1 MASVRL
7 HGSDAAQ
14 DIAQDTLLAVL
25 EAVRTGRLRDPERL
39 PAFVLGTARN
49 LVNNHFRRAGAN
61 PARPGDPPADSPAA
75 VANQPG
81 VDVERRAMVRASLG
95 RLKPLDRRILLL
107 TLTEGLTPR
116 EIAPLVNLT
125 PEVVR
130 TRKARATRRLVNE
143 VGVLTRPRRS
153 RHIEREET

>member
-1 MASVRL
+1 
-7 HGSDAAQ
+7 
-14 DIAQDTLLAVL
+14 
-25 EAVRTGRLRDPERL
+25 
-39 PAFVLGTARN
+39 
-49 LVNNHFRRAGAN
+49 
-61 PARPGDPPADSPAA
+61 
-75 VANQPG
+75 
-81 VDVERRAMVRASLG
+81 MVRASLG

-143 VGVLTRPRRS
+143 VGMLTRPRRS